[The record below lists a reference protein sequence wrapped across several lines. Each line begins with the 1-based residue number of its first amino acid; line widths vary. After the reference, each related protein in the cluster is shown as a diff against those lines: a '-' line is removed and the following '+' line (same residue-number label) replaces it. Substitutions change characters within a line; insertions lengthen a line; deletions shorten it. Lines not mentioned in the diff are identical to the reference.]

1 MPIEHSPLLPKSA
14 GSTCMPMIPNFN
26 IFQLLMSFEECIKQA
41 TVTARLCGNVGCLS
55 YKIFSLTFLES
66 RDSKVEKFHIF
77 GTHHVPTSL
86 HLYNNLY
93 NIWQVLFPFL
103 QVWKLRIRKLTCP

>member
-66 RDSKVEKFHIF
+66 RDSKVEKFNIF
-77 GTHHVPTSL
+77 GRCYSHF
-86 HLYNNLY
+86 YRCGN
-93 NIWQVLFPFL
+93 
-103 QVWKLRIRKLTCP
+103 